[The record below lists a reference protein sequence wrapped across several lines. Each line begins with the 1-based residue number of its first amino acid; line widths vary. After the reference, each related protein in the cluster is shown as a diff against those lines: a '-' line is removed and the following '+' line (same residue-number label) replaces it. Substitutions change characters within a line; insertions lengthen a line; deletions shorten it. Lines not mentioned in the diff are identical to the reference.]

1 MDLSRVVFE
10 GLCILLISAGF
21 IVSAPAPVFA
31 DSASPSGWGA
41 FGAPPTASANE
52 QVADAGTLDLGMEE
66 EETDP
71 LEDFNRLMFGF
82 NEMIDTLLLRP
93 AAEFYTKVLPPPF
106 QRGIRNF
113 LRNLRTPVIL
123 VNDLLQG
130 EVDRAGT
137 TLTRFLINTT
147 IGIGGFSD
155 QAGKMGF
162 FYHNEDFGQT
172 FAVWGVGDG
181 PYLMLPILGPSNP
194 RDLVGTVVEFLVDPI
209 NIWANNAD
217 EDWVIPTRVGLTGVE
232 RRAAALD
239 FLDEAK
245 KSSLDY
251 YTTIRSLYQQH
262 RKDEVD
268 NGEDGRDRPAPG
280 FSYDL
285 SKPGQNQASG
295 K

>member
-1 MDLSRVVFE
+1 M
-10 GLCILLISAGF
+10 
-21 IVSAPAPVFA
+21 
-31 DSASPSGWGA
+31 SASALAEERVGRAWDA
-41 FGAPPTASANE
+41 FGNTQIAEAPEQTANE
-52 QVADAGTLDLGMEE
+52 EELDLGMDEE
-66 EETDP
+66 EDTDP

-82 NEMIDTLLLRP
+82 NEMIDVLLLRP

-130 EVDRAGT
+130 EVERAGT
-137 TLTRFLINTT
+137 TLTRFAINTT
-147 IGIGGFSD
+147 VGVAGFSD

-181 PYLMLPILGPSNP
+181 PYLMLPVLGPSNP
-194 RDLVGTVVEFLVDPI
+194 RDFVGTVVEFLVDPI
-209 NIWANNAD
+209 NLWANNAN

-232 RRAAALD
+232 RRAASLE

-262 RKDEVD
+262 RDDEVQ
-268 NGEDGRDRPAPG
+268 NGADVDKRPAPG
-280 FSYDL
+280 FSYNL

-295 K
+295 KQH